1 MLRTTPT
8 APLPCAVS
16 YPAVMLPALPR
27 PARALVALGL
37 ASLSLASLATSLSA
51 QVRTRE
57 TSNECKTTRNDPC
70 TRSGTCSIQ
79 RSTWNQRVVCSR
91 SDRHATMGWAGL
103 CDQVHVGLV
112 QGRCSTSSTGEIVI
126 PLTSRTTAYV
136 TNLFGMS
143 CASMLASAPT
153 AQSYNGRGINVP
165 VLEAGEAVTGATW
178 TAQLLPLG
186 HDSAGVGV
194 LMLRGTSLDP
204 GVIVPQVGGMPMEL
218 LVDAPSFGTLTASH
232 GGQGQGAMT
241 FSLDLPRDPALLGLE
256 WAAQGLVMSSHMDL
270 SSAVRGTVRAP
281 LGGN

>member
-1 MLRTTPT
+1 MAQGPGQRTPG
-8 APLPCAVS
+8 ANGLPLSTMKPV
-16 YPAVMLPALPR
+16 LPR
-27 PARALVALGL
+27 LATLGL
-37 ASLSLASLATSLSA
+37 LAASSALLADAASA

-70 TRSGTCSIQ
+70 TRSGTCNIQ

-153 AQSYNGRGINVP
+153 AQSYNGRGMNVP
-165 VLEAGEAVTGATW
+165 VLEASEAVTGTTW

-186 HDSAGVGV
+186 HDHAGVGV
-194 LMLRGTSLDP
+194 LMLRGASLEP
-204 GVIVPQVGGMPMEL
+204 GVVVPQIGGMPMEL
-218 LVDAPSFGTLTASH
+218 LVDAADFGTLTAAH
-232 GGQGQGAMT
+232 GGQAQGAMT
-241 FSLDLPRDPALLGLE
+241 FSLDLPREPALVGLE
-256 WAAQGLVMSSHMDL
+256 WAAQGLVMSTHMDL
-270 SSAVRGTVRAP
+270 SSAVRGTVQAP